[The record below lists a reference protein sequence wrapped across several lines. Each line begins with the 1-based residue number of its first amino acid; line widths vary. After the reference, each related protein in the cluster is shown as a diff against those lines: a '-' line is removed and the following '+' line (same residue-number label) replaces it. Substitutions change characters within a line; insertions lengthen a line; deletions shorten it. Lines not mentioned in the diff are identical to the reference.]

1 MEQAGSKGKGDGSK
15 PKKGE
20 PEAPRRPRAS
30 AVVAVALAA
39 GLLVWLL
46 FIKGG
51 DDDSSAPSPEATAPA
66 AQEVALVPEAGLLVA
81 MKGAGYPVYWAG
93 PRVGVQYEVSRPE
106 AGRTYVRY
114 LPKGVEAGSERQF
127 LTVGSYEQEDAIDSI
142 RELGQKPGAILTQIA
157 GGGSAYAEGP
167 KATSAYLAFP
177 GVNTQ
182 IEVFDPKAGEALRL
196 IRSGAIVPVS

>member
-1 MEQAGSKGKGDGSK
+1 MEKAGKDRGNGSK
-15 PKKGE
+15 PKGE
-20 PEAPRRPRAS
+20 AEGPKRRPRAS

-51 DDDSSAPSPEATAPA
+51 DDSSSPEQTAPA
-66 AQEVALVPEAGLLVA
+66 AQEVRVVPESELLSA
-81 MKGAGYPVYWAG
+81 MKGVGYPVYWAG
-93 PRVGVQYEVSRPE
+93 PRVGVEYEVSRPE
-106 AGRTYVRY
+106 GGRTYVRY
-114 LPKGVEAGSERQF
+114 LPKGEKAGSERQF

-142 RELGQKPGAILTQIA
+142 RELGQKPGAILTKIA
-157 GGGSAYAEGP
+157 GGGAVYAESP
-167 KATSAYLAFP
+167 QATSAYLAFP

-182 IEVFDPKAGEALRL
+182 IEVFDPEGGEALGL

>member
-20 PEAPRRPRAS
+20 PETPRRPRAS

-51 DDDSSAPSPEATAPA
+51 GDDPSPSPEATAPA
-66 AQEVALVPEAGLLVA
+66 AQEVAVVPESALLVA

-93 PRVGVQYEVSRPE
+93 PRVGVRYEVSRLE
-106 AGRTYVRY
+106 EGRTYVRY

-157 GGGSAYAEGP
+157 GGGTAYAESP
-167 KATSAYLAFP
+167 QATSAYLAFP

-182 IEVFDPKAGEALRL
+182 IEVFDPQGGEAMRL